1 MTTSNEISGHAHLYG
16 LVVQA
21 RDVHGGVHHH
31 AAPQSLPVPRQLPRL
46 APHFVNR
53 TTEVSTLDEA
63 RRDGSSLVVI
73 TGLVGVGK
81 SALATRWLSSTAE
94 ADRPEVYAELN
105 GLAGP
110 TRPEDV
116 LRPWLRAFGID
127 RPPADLRELS
137 ALWRS
142 ITAARPV
149 SVLLD
154 NVRDAE
160 QVTPLLPA
168 GSTSMTV
175 VTSRRLLWELAV
187 EGATVLT
194 LGPLALD
201 SSIALLARFT
211 GQERITAEPKAAA
224 LLASGCAHLPLPLVL
239 AGARLKSRPE
249 RGLAAA
255 AAALV
260 PPRSEDPAHMAISA
274 GLTETYNALETSAQ
288 YVYRSLPLLPVG
300 TVDPDMVSAA
310 CRLERAD
317 AERLLDVLA
326 DEQLLTL
333 GTTYAGPGPR
343 YHMAAAVRDH
353 ALALAERVDGAD
365 ERQQL
370 VGRMCEWMLAIA
382 TQAQRL
388 LTPAQATLRNQL
400 PARADAPP
408 VFHDSRGAMTW
419 LEEHESDLAAVLDAA
434 EAGGADEVTWM
445 LVDAFW
451 PLFLRRHPYALWI
464 QAHEVAAAAAR
475 RTGNAA
481 AVRQMLLSGAIGLSS
496 AGRLEEALTR
506 YGEARQA
513 AQADGDVRDEGQA
526 LLGIGACHHD
536 GGRPTQAEPYL
547 NQAVAVW
554 TACGYRRGVALA
566 TVLLGEISLTRGEP
580 AEALDRFTAALSVL
594 AGIGDSYDA
603 ARALALQG
611 HTRVLLGDLDA
622 GVTELQDALAVFA
635 AASSTRWQARTLELL
650 GDAYRKRGSE
660 QAARHCFRQAAELL
674 EVIRPEEAEQ
684 LRRQENGR

>member
-1 MTTSNEISGHAHLYG
+1 MTTSNEISGHAHLSG

-21 RDVHGGVHHH
+21 RDVHGGLHYHT
-31 AAPQSLPVPRQLPRL
+31 APQPLPTPHQLPRL
-46 APHFVNR
+46 TPHFVNR
-53 TTEVSTLDEA
+53 TAEVNTLDEV
-63 RRDGSSLVVI
+63 RRGGNSLVVI

-81 SALATRWLSSTAE
+81 SALAVRWLSSATE
-94 ADRPEVYAELN
+94 ADRPELYAELS
-105 GLAGP
+105 GLGGP
-110 TRPEDV
+110 ARPEDV
-116 LRPWLRAFGID
+116 LQQWLRASGID

-142 ITAARPV
+142 VTAARPV

-154 NVRDAE
+154 NVREAD
-160 QVTPLLPA
+160 QVPPLLPTGPA
-168 GSTSMTV
+168 SMTV

-187 EGATVLT
+187 DGAASLP
-194 LGPLALD
+194 LGPLAPD

-211 GQERITAEPKAAA
+211 GEERIAAEPAAAA
-224 LLASGCAHLPLPLVL
+224 LLANGCAHLPLPLTL

-255 AAALV
+255 AAVLV
-260 PPRSEDPAHMAISA
+260 RPRSEDPARMAVSA
-274 GLTETYNALETSAQ
+274 GLTETYDSLGATAQ
-288 YVYRSLPLLPVG
+288 FVYRSLALLPVG
-300 TVDPDMVSAA
+300 AVDPDMVSAA
-310 CRLERAD
+310 CRLQRND

-326 DEQLLTL
+326 DEQLLTR
-333 GTTYAGPGPR
+333 GTSYVGPR
-343 YHMAAAVRDH
+343 PRYRMATAVHEH
-353 ALALAERVDGAD
+353 ALALAERIDGAD
-365 ERQQL
+365 ERQRL
-370 VGRMCEWMLAIA
+370 VGRLCEWMLAIA

-419 LEEHESDLAAVLDAA
+419 LEEHEADLPAVLEAA
-434 EAGGADEVTWM
+434 AAGGADEVVWM

-451 PLFLRRHPYALWI
+451 ALFLRRHPYALWI

-475 RTGNAA
+475 RTGNGA

-536 GGRPTQAEPYL
+536 GGRPAQAEPYL

-580 AEALDRFTAALSVL
+580 AEALDRFAAAHSVL
-594 AGIGDSYDA
+594 AGISDSYDA

-660 QAARHCFRQAAELL
+660 QAALDCFRQAAELL
-674 EVIRPEEAEQ
+674 EAIRPEEAER

>member
-1 MTTSNEISGHAHLYG
+1 MTTSNEISGRAHLSG

-21 RDVHGGVHHH
+21 RDIHGGLHHH
-31 AAPQSLPVPRQLPRL
+31 AAPQPLPTPHQLPRL
-46 APHFVNR
+46 TPHFVNR
-53 TTEVSTLDEA
+53 TAETSSLDEA
-63 RRDGSSLVVI
+63 RQAGSCLVVI

-81 SALATRWLSSTAE
+81 TALATRWLSSTAE
-94 ADRPEVYAELN
+94 ADRPELYAELS
-105 GLAGP
+105 GQAGP
-110 TRPEDV
+110 GRPEDV
-116 LRPWLRAFGID
+116 LQPWLRAFGID
-127 RPPADLRELS
+127 RPPAGLRELS

-142 ITAARPV
+142 VTAARPV

-154 NVRDAE
+154 NVREAD
-160 QVTPLLPA
+160 QVPPLLPA
-168 GSTSMTV
+168 GTTNMTV

-187 EGATVLT
+187 DGAATLP
-194 LGPLALD
+194 LGPLAPD

-211 GQERITAEPKAAA
+211 GEERIAAEPEAAA
-224 LLASGCAHLPLPLVL
+224 LLANGCAHLPLPLVL

-255 AAALV
+255 AAVLV
-260 PPRSEDPAHMAISA
+260 HPHSEDTARMAISA
-274 GLTETYNALETSAQ
+274 GLTETYDSLGAAGQ
-288 YVYRSLPLLPVG
+288 YVYRSLALLPVG
-300 TVDPDMVSAA
+300 AVDPDMVSAA
-310 CRLERAD
+310 CRLERDD

-326 DEQLLTL
+326 DEQLLTPC
-333 GTTYAGPGPR
+333 TSYVGPGPR
-343 YHMAAAVRDH
+343 YRMAAAVHDH
-353 ALALAERVDGAD
+353 ALALAQRVDGAD
-365 ERQQL
+365 ERQRL
-370 VGRMCEWMLAIA
+370 VGRLCEWMLAIA

-400 PARADAPP
+400 PDRADAPP
-408 VFHDSRGAMTW
+408 IFHDSRGAMTW
-419 LEEHESDLAAVLDAA
+419 LEEHESDLPAVLEAAV
-434 EAGGADEVTWM
+434 AGGADEVTWM

-464 QAHEVAAAAAR
+464 QAHEVAVAAAR
-475 RTGNAA
+475 RTGNSA

-496 AGRLEEALTR
+496 AGRLEDALTQ

-536 GGRPTQAEPYL
+536 GGRPSQAEPYL
-547 NQAVAVW
+547 TQAVAVW
-554 TACGYRRGVALA
+554 TSCGYRRGVALA
-566 TVLLGEISLTRGEP
+566 TVLVGEISLARGEQ
-580 AEALDRFTAALSVL
+580 AEALDRFAAAHSVL

-622 GVTELQDALAVFA
+622 GVTELQGALAVFA

-650 GDAYRKRGSE
+650 GGAYQRRGSE
-660 QAARHCFRQAAELL
+660 HSALDCFRQAAELL
-674 EVIRPEEAEQ
+674 EVIRPEEAER
-684 LRRQENGR
+684 LRRLENGP